1 MTLSRFSLF
10 SFMLMSTTITFG
22 YACTQKTEAEEAEP
36 GVVLRDREY
45 QADRDTIWSALL
57 GTYASLEIPI
67 ETVSAAAGRIQ
78 GAFLHIPETKRNR
91 DYMSCGSS
99 GVLGD
104 WIDQPT
110 FKAEYSLSL
119 LVLDLEEGGIEV
131 KVRASYSGQLGA
143 NRMGCGSTG
152 KLEDEFF
159 VVLDSLLKAEAVDS
173 KSG

>member
-22 YACTQKTEAEEAEP
+22 YGCAQKTEAEEAEP
-36 GVVLRDREY
+36 EVVLRDREY
-45 QADRDTIWSALL
+45 QADREPIWSALL
-57 GTYASLEIPI
+57 DTYANLEISI
-67 ETVSAAAGRIQ
+67 DTMSATAGRIQ
-78 GAFLHIPETKRNR
+78 GEFLRVPETKQNR

-104 WIDQPT
+104 WINQPH
-110 FKAEYSLSL
+110 FKAEYSLST

-131 KVRASYSGQLGA
+131 KVRASYEGQMGA

-152 KLEDEFF
+152 KLEGEFF
-159 VVLDSLLKAEAVDS
+159 AVFDSLLK
-173 KSG
+173 SGGG